1 LALDVTR
8 GAGLGVVYF
17 GTAMLIDVLADP
29 MSAPEDLA
37 RDGVALLAAHLLAE
51 QLSDTRRRALIEA
64 AMPWTLATMNAEA
77 AALEASACLTAAGIG
92 HVVIKGPVLAAD
104 WRSAFGAD
112 VRTYTDVDLL
122 VRQHDVV
129 AASNRLVG
137 DLEAS
142 PAAGSVGERA
152 FTLPSGAAIDLHWL
166 IVNDAAAVRRH
177 RLDTDL
183 LLRRARTDG
192 AIAHLDRLDA
202 IIHVCLHAVISDG
215 SRLAAA
221 IDVATMLRAE
231 PFDPAALLQR
241 ARDHRAVLPLAV
253 MTDRA
258 ALVTGFDEALDL
270 ANRLPRSPW
279 RAACRHWAG
288 SARPASGRRWTGGEL
303 LRATRQS
310 TLASVSAVAASVPA
324 NLRTQRALRRGEIT

>member
-1 LALDVTR
+1 VPDVTGR
-8 GAGLGVVYF
+8 GVVYF

-29 MSAPEDLA
+29 MAAPEDLA
-37 RDGVALLAAHLLAE
+37 RDGVALLAAHLLADR
-51 QLSDTRRRALIEA
+51 LTDTERRALIEA

-77 AALEASACLTAAGIG
+77 AALDASASLTAAGIG

-104 WRSAFGAD
+104 WRTAFGAD

-122 VRQHDVV
+122 VRQDDV
-129 AASNRLVG
+129 ATASNHLVG
-137 DLEAS
+137 DLGAA
-142 PAAGSVGERA
+142 PAAGSVGERG

-166 IVNDAAAVRRH
+166 VVNDADAVRRH
-177 RLDTDL
+177 RLDTDI

-192 AIAHLDRLDA
+192 PMAHLDRLDS

-221 IDVATMLRAE
+221 IDVGAMLRAE
-231 PFDPAALLQR
+231 EFDPAALLQR

-258 ALVTGFDEALDL
+258 ALVTGFDEARDL
-270 ANRLPRSPW
+270 ARRLPRSPW
-279 RAACRHWAG
+279 RAACRRWAG

-310 TLASVSAVAASVPA
+310 TLASATAVARSMPT